1 MRYVAPLLAFISG
14 ISALI
19 ATDEMASAATSYKGA
34 PPEGET
40 KDSVAEIT
48 FCFVGDL
55 MCHSPQYNAAR
66 TPDGSYNFVPSF
78 EYVAPYFEAADF
90 TIGNLETTCAGAKRG
105 YAGYPNFNAPDEYV
119 VALKQAGFDMLVT
132 SNNHSMDTGEEGLL
146 RTIGVIKKNG
156 LQYAGTFVSQ
166 QDHDSLRIVN
176 VKGLKA
182 GIINYTYGTNG
193 AYPSA
198 SHKYML
204 NVYDSSAVRKEIDA
218 LRKNGVDLVI
228 ALFHW
233 GVEYRADP
241 MWPKQDSMM
250 RCAMASGADLII
262 GGHPHVVGP
271 VTYYKTQLSKVDT
284 GLVAWTMGNFIS
296 NQSKRYTDAGLIL
309 NVTLKKNTAND
320 SVWIAGSS
328 YVPTWVYRGTS
339 AAKKDFVVLPSAW
352 SERDS
357 LPSWIDAASKAKMKE
372 AHGDTKAVVLKYQQ
386 KTTPAALKDPASVK
400 DSGR

>member
-1 MRYVAPLLAFISG
+1 MKFVAPLLAFISG

-19 ATDEMASAATSYKGA
+19 ATDEMASAATTYAVKPA
-34 PPEGET
+34 DAET

-66 TPDGSYNFVPSF
+66 TAAGTYNFEPAF
-78 EYVAPYFEAADF
+78 EFVAPYFQAADF

-156 LQYAGTFVSQ
+156 LQYAGTFESQ
-166 QDHDSLRIVN
+166 RDHDSLRIIN

-198 SHKYML
+198 AHKYML
-204 NVYDSSAVRKEIDA
+204 NVYDSAAVRKEIDA
-218 LRKNGVDLVI
+218 LRRNGVDVVI

-233 GVEYRADP
+233 GAEYRADP

-250 RCAMASGADLII
+250 RCAIASGADLII
-262 GGHPHVVGP
+262 GAHPHVVGP

-320 SVWIAGSS
+320 SVWIARST

-339 AAKKDFVVLPSAW
+339 ALKKDFTVVPSAW
-352 SERDS
+352 CEKDS
-357 LPSWIDAASKAKMKE
+357 LPAWIDAASKAKMKE
-372 AHGDTKAVVLKYQQ
+372 AHGDTKAIVLKYQQ
-386 KTTPAALKDPASVK
+386 KTVMADT
-400 DSGR
+400 SGFSKTKGR

>member
-1 MRYVAPLLAFISG
+1 MNFLAPLLAFITG
-14 ISALI
+14 VSALI
-19 ATDEMASAATSYKGA
+19 ATDEMASAAISGPGVPA
-34 PPEGET
+34 DPET

-48 FCFVGDL
+48 LCFVGDL

-66 TPDGSYNFVPSF
+66 KPDGSYDFVPAF

-90 TIGNLETTCAGAKRG
+90 TIGNLETTCAGAARG

-119 VALKQAGFDMLVT
+119 AALKQSGFDMLVT
-132 SNNHSMDTGEEGLL
+132 SNNHSMDTGEDGLL

-156 LQYAGTFVSQ
+156 LQYTGTFESQ
-166 QDHDSLRIVN
+166 RDHDSLRIIN

-193 AYPSA
+193 AYPKTE
-198 SHKYML
+198 HKYML

-218 LRKNGVDLVI
+218 LRGKGVDLVI

-233 GVEYRADP
+233 GAEYRADP

-262 GGHPHVVGP
+262 GAHPHVVGP
-271 VTYYKTQLSKVDT
+271 VTYYRTQKSNVDT

-328 YVPTWVYRGTS
+328 FVPTWVYRGTS
-339 AAKKDFVVLPSAW
+339 ALKKDFTVVPSVW
-352 SERDS
+352 SGRDS
-357 LPSWIDAASKAKMKE
+357 LPAWIDAASKAKMKE
-372 AHGDTKAVVLKYQQ
+372 AHGDTKAIVLKYQQ
-386 KTTPAALKDPASVK
+386 KTVMADTTGNGKPK
-400 DSGR
+400 GR